1 MCSLHFPNSIKENFP
16 TICISYTFRLK
27 GVFLAKALY
36 TIFFCKE
43 KHCVLLLLLN
53 FCEPTYGA
61 GEDQIRVWLIL
72 QVAKVQNAKIPSLAS
87 DTFSSST

>member
-1 MCSLHFPNSIKENFP
+1 MHFLHISFKRCFPCESIV
-16 TICISYTFRLK
+16 Y
-27 GVFLAKALY
+27 Y
-36 TIFFCKE
+36 FFCKE